1 MKRLGGWSTARPLV
15 IPTMPISD
23 GKMGERNPITSVR
36 YWTLGNEMW
45 GPWQVGQTT
54 KEDYAKKVYQWA
66 KALKLLEPSIELV
79 LCSETGFS
87 TICFD
92 EWKAWD
98 PARAPGDKGAE
109 EK

>member
-1 MKRLGGWSTARPLV
+1 
-15 IPTMPISD
+15 
-23 GKMGERNPITSVR
+23 
-36 YWTLGNEMW
+36 MW

-87 TICFD
+87 VCTQ
-92 EWKAWD
+92 
-98 PARAPGDKGAE
+98 RVH
-109 EK
+109 